1 MSFEQRYTTVDFIYS
16 AHMNFRE
23 KDNQT
28 SNPPNVHL
36 VNDIH
41 DTEEDTTILYSQSIL
56 LKTAVAQV
64 GSNQHFIDTNIL
76 FDEGAQRSFLTQNFA
91 KSLNL

>member
-56 LKTAVAQV
+56 
-64 GSNQHFIDTNIL
+64 
-76 FDEGAQRSFLTQNFA
+76 
-91 KSLNL
+91 